1 MAIREKET
9 DMKRRVG
16 RVLAVTALA
25 TVVGSTSPFAVA
37 NDGSGLAAP
46 IEGTWTCTL
55 ADDAGAYSFTTLVSF
70 AAGGV
75 AQATGSLDRI
85 HPASTLFG
93 SWKHQNDGSYAVS
106 RAFFVFDPVSGN
118 PTGMLKNNET
128 IQMNGHDNLAGP
140 GELLACQV
148 DGSNCVGPISNY
160 TFTCERLIVQG
171 S

>member
-1 MAIREKET
+1 MAIRENGT
-9 DMKRRVG
+9 DTKRKVG
-16 RVLAVTALA
+16 RVLAVAVLA
-25 TVVGSTSPFAVA
+25 AVLGGMSPFAVA

-46 IEGTWTCTL
+46 IEGSWTCTL
-55 ADDAGAYSFTTLVSF
+55 ADNAGAYSFTALASF

-93 SWKHQNDGSYAVS
+93 SWKHQSDGSYAVS

-148 DGSNCVGPISNY
+148 DGSKCVGPISNY
-160 TFTCERLIVQG
+160 TITCERLIVQG
-171 S
+171 L